1 MSATKPVNSETG
13 NLQLEVTRI
22 LQACHHD
29 PFTVLGV
36 HGAGDQ
42 SQMLVYRPHADS
54 LWVVHGGA
62 RTKLKQI
69 PDTGLFS
76 LEGDA
81 AAWGAHPLLVEI
93 TGDGENTF
101 IDPYTFWP
109 QVSEQWLTEFGKRE
123 CFDAY
128 RVMGAQPWTIDE
140 VEGVLFVIWAPNAE
154 RVSVVGDFNRWDGR
168 VNPMRSRGQSG
179 IWELFIPGFA
189 NGTLYKYELRN
200 RDTGEI
206 TVKSDPYGRFFEIRP
221 NSATC
226 YINQV
231 AYQWQDDLWLKKRA
245 KADWLHSPHSIYEVH
260 LGSWRRE
267 GNGDF
272 LDYRRLAHELVS
284 YVKEMGFTHIELLP
298 ITEFPFDGSWGYQVT
313 GFFAPTSRF
322 GGIND
327 FKYFV
332 DHCHCNGIGVIL
344 DWVPAH
350 FPKDAHGL
358 SRFDGTCLYEHDDP
372 RRGEHKDWGTL
383 IFNYGRNE
391 VRNFLFSS
399 AYFWLEEFHVDGL
412 RVDAVASMLYLDYS
426 REAGEW
432 SPNEFGGNENLEAI
446 HFIRR
451 TNERVHQDF
460 PGVLMMAEESTAWP
474 QVSRPVYLGGLG
486 FSMKWNMGWMND
498 TLRYVSQDAIHRKY
512 HHENLTFSLLYAFS
526 ENFVLPL
533 SHDEVVHGK
542 RSLLEKMPG
551 DGWQQFANLR
561 LLFTYLFTHPGKKL
575 LFMGGEFGQGR
586 EWCHDRALDWE
597 LLEHDWQRGV
607 QTSVRDLN
615 RLYQELPALHRYDFS
630 GQGFEW
636 IDCHDSSQSV
646 ISYLRKSEEGYVVVV
661 LNFTPMVREHYRIGV
676 PELARYSEVFNSD
689 SIFYGGSNVS
699 NGTCIEAVNVP
710 HMNQAFSLNLTL
722 PPLAGIV
729 LRRSE

>member
-1 MSATKPVNSETG
+1 MATLRNQSPKQNQRQRD
-13 NLQLEVTRI
+13 LDRI
-22 LQACHHD
+22 MEARHHD
-29 PFTVLGV
+29 PFTVLGM
-36 HGAGDQ
+36 HEESGKGY
-42 SQMLVYRPHADS
+42 MLAYRPHADS
-54 LWVVHGGA
+54 LWVTIEGL
-62 RTKLKQI
+62 RTEMKQLGN
-69 PDTGLFS
+69 GLFRID
-76 LEGDA
+76 GDA
-81 AAWGAHPLLVEI
+81 TSWGHHPTLVERC
-93 TGDGENTF
+93 GDWEHHF

-109 QVSEQWLTEFGKRE
+109 QVSEEWLTTFHLQE

-128 RVMGAQPWTIDE
+128 RIMGAHAWE
-140 VEGVLFVIWAPNAE
+140 VESVRGSLFVVWAPNAE

-179 IWELFIPGFA
+179 IWELFIPEFEEGA
-189 NGTLYKYELRN
+189 LYKYEIRN
-200 RDTGEI
+200 RDTGAVS
-206 TVKSDPYGRFFEIRP
+206 TKTDPYGRFFEVRP
-221 NSATC
+221 NSASRFCQPST
-226 YINQV
+226 
-231 AYQWQDDLWLKKRA
+231 YQWQDDLWMQKRT
-245 KADWLHSPHSIYEVH
+245 KADWLHSPQSIYEVH
-260 LGSWRRE
+260 LGSWRRHE
-267 GNGDF
+267 NGDF
-272 LDYRRLAHELVS
+272 LSYREMAEQLVP
-284 YVKEMGFTHIELLP
+284 YVKDMGFTHIELLP
-298 ITEFPFDGSWGYQVT
+298 VTEFPYDGSWGYQVT

-322 GGIND
+322 GDVSD

-332 DHCHCNGIGVIL
+332 DFCHCNGIGVIL

-350 FPKDAHGL
+350 FPRDAHGL
-358 SRFDGTCLYEHDDP
+358 ARFDGTCLYEHDDP
-372 RRGEHKDWGTL
+372 KRGEHKDWGTL

-426 REAGEW
+426 REPGEW
-432 SPNEFGGNENLEAI
+432 TPNQYGGNENLEAI

-451 TNERVHQDF
+451 TNEKVHQDF

-498 TLRYVSQDAIHRKY
+498 TLRYVSFDPVHRTY

-586 EWCHDRALDWE
+586 EWCHDQALDWH
-597 LLEHDWQRGV
+597 LLEHDWQQGV
-607 QTSVRDLN
+607 QSVVRDLN
-615 RLYQELPALHRYDFS
+615 GHYQRLTPLHRYDFEDR
-630 GQGFEW
+630 GFQW

-646 ISYLRKSEEGYVVVV
+646 ISFLRRSEDGYVIVV
-661 LNFTPMVREHYRIGV
+661 LNFTPVVRENYRIGV
-676 PELARYSEVFNSD
+676 PEDCQYQEIFNSD
-689 SIFYGGSNVS
+689 SIYYAGSNIS
-699 NGTCIEAVNVP
+699 NGTAIQAQSVS
-710 HMNQAFSLNLTL
+710 HMNQPCSITLTL
-722 PPLAGIV
+722 PPLAGIILSPV
-729 LRRSE
+729 Y

>member
-1 MSATKPVNSETG
+1 MNRLQQ
-13 NLQLEVTRI
+13 NLERI
-22 LQACHHD
+22 IAARHHD
-29 PFTVLGV
+29 PFTVLGI
-36 HGAGDQ
+36 HDESDQ
-42 SQMLVYRPHADS
+42 SYLTVYRPHADS
-54 LWVVHGGA
+54 VWVTVEGQ
-62 RTKLKQI
+62 RTEMKQI
-69 PDTGLFS
+69 GSSGLFRI
-76 LEGDA
+76 EGDA
-81 AAWGAHPLLVEI
+81 TSWGRHPVLVERS
-93 TGDGENTF
+93 GDWEQHF

-109 QVSEQWLTEFGKRE
+109 QVSEEWLNGFHLQE

-128 RVMGAQPWTIDE
+128 RLMGAHPWQIDNID
-140 VEGVLFVIWAPNAE
+140 GTLFVVWAPNAE

-179 IWELFIPGFA
+179 IWELFIPEFEDGA
-189 NGTLYKYELRN
+189 LYKFEIRN
-200 RDTGEI
+200 RDTGEVTI
-206 TVKSDPYGRFFEIRP
+206 KSDPYGRFFEVRP
-221 NSATC
+221 NSASRYC
-226 YINQV
+226 
-231 AYQWQDDLWLKKRA
+231 APAHYQWQDDLWLQRRS
-245 KADWLHSPHSIYEVH
+245 KADWLHSPQSIYEVH
-260 LGSWRRE
+260 LGSWRRQD
-267 GNGDF
+267 NGDF
-272 LDYRRLAHELVS
+272 LSYRELAEQLVS

-298 ITEFPFDGSWGYQVT
+298 VTEFPFDGSWGYQVT

-322 GGIND
+322 GDIND

-350 FPKDAHGL
+350 FPRDAHGL
-358 SRFDGTCLYEHDDP
+358 ARFDGTCLYEHDDP

-426 REAGEW
+426 RQAGEW
-432 SPNEFGGNENLEAI
+432 TPNQYGGNENLEAI

-451 TNERVHQDF
+451 TNEKVHQDF

-498 TLRYVSQDAIHRKY
+498 TLRYVKHDPVHRPF

-542 RSLLEKMPG
+542 YSLLEKMPG

-561 LLFTYLFTHPGKKL
+561 LLFTYMYTHPGKKL

-586 EWCHDRALDWE
+586 EWCHDRALDWH

-607 QTSVRDLN
+607 QSVVRDLN
-615 RLYQELPALHRYDFS
+615 GHYQKLPALHRYDFEER
-630 GQGFEW
+630 GFQW

-646 ISYLRKSEEGYVVVV
+646 ISFLRRSEQGYVIVV
-661 LNFTPMVREHYRIGV
+661 LNFTPVVREHYRIGV
-676 PELARYSEVFNSD
+676 PEGVQYQEIFNSD
-689 SIFYGGSNVS
+689 SIYYGGSNIS
-699 NGTCIEAVNVP
+699 NGTAIQAEPDA
-710 HMNQAFSLNLTL
+710 HMNQPCSITLTL
-722 PPLAGIV
+722 PPLAGII
-729 LRRSE
+729 LSPA